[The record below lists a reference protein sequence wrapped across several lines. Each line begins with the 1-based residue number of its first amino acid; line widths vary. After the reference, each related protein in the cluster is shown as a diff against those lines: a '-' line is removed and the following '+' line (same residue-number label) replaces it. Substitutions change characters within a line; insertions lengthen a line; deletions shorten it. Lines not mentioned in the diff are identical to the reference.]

1 MNTQNMSIKHHHGAG
16 GSSMANIKNKSLI
29 ISLTL
34 AMALYGSIAQAQT
47 ELGLR
52 DVLDNAMA
60 QNPVMAMSQ
69 AQQDAANAAVTTATA
84 YINPEFEVAA
94 GPTRSRSGS
103 NEVSTKWDVGISQPL
118 EFPGVRG
125 ARREMAESNVRAAG
139 VSRTLTGIELRTRVK
154 SAFYDVLQRQAVLR
168 LVEGDRNLLQQI
180 RERVKLRVDTGEAA
194 KYELIKAD
202 TEALAAERDYQAALV
217 RISEAK
223 AYLRGLVGPG
233 MPMEF
238 DVKGEL
244 PLADTLPTLQ
254 QLRQKIDESP
264 QLAQIRAIREAA
276 EARLRLEEKLRNPGL
291 TLKGGFEQDP
301 DYSTVRLGVAIPL
314 PVWNQRQGPIA
325 EAAAGV
331 RQVTAALSERELS
344 LQRDVDSAYQRYLI
358 AQGQVNS
365 FESGLLNQAESALK
379 VAESAYRFGE
389 RGILDYLDAQR
400 TYRAVRK
407 DYLAARYDY
416 VNSMLEIERLL
427 GTELLEVKS

>member
-1 MNTQNMSIKHHHGAG
+1 
-16 GSSMANIKNKSLI
+16 MANIKNRGLLSG
-29 ISLTL
+29 LTL
-34 AMALYGSIAQAQT
+34 VMALYASLAQAQT

-139 VSRTLTGIELRTRVK
+139 VSRVK

-244 PLADTLPTLQ
+244 PLADTLPNLQ

-276 EARLRLEEKLRNPGL
+276 EARLRLEEKLRNPGV

-365 FESGLLNQAESALK
+365 FESGLLSQAESALK